1 MKNRKSLIKQL
12 FFDLIYIV
20 AVMACFTKVG
30 AATKITTFNVAGISS
45 LRSSHLEY
53 VEPPAPEPE
62 PEPEPAPTP
71 APIVNHATSTLNPS
85 STDVYKYRLTSFYED
100 ECVGAGFCR
109 VNFIPDEHG
118 WYTYNGKLVIAGA
131 TYYMQNVFGV
141 KENKLYFRY
150 YDELV
155 ITIDGVKY
163 DAIML
168 DTCGACYRDE
178 RLDLFVVDAEHAIDR
193 GYKGHN
199 MIDVQIVK
207 KQ

>member
-1 MKNRKSLIKQL
+1 MKSSKKLVRKIA
-12 FFDLIYIV
+12 FDLLYIV
-20 AVMACFTKVG
+20 AIMVCLTRVG
-30 AATKITTFNVAGISS
+30 SSTKITTYNVAGISS
-45 LRSSHLEY
+45 LRSTHLEY

-62 PEPEPAPTP
+62 PVPAPAETPEPAVATAVSNATP
-71 APIVNHATSTLNPS
+71 A
-85 STDVYKYRLTSFYED
+85 TDQVYKYRLTSFYED

-109 VNFIPDEHG
+109 SNLVPDEHG

-141 KENKLYFRY
+141 QENKLYFKY
-150 YDELV
+150 WDELV

-168 DTCGACYRDE
+168 DTCGACYKDE
-178 RLDLFVVDAEHAIDR
+178 RLDLFVVDAAHAIDR
-193 GYKGHN
+193 GYQGYN
-199 MIDVQIVK
+199 MIDVQVTK

>member
-1 MKNRKSLIKQL
+1 MKNRKGLIKQL
-12 FFDLIYIV
+12 FFDLVYIV
-20 AVMACFTKVG
+20 AIMVCFTRVG
-30 AATKITTFNVAGISS
+30 SATKITTFNIAGISS
-45 LRSSHLEY
+45 LKSTHLEY
-53 VEPPAPEPE
+53 VAPPEPE
-62 PEPEPAPTP
+62 PVVEAAPEPA
-71 APIVNHATSTLNPS
+71 ANSAVSTVTPS
-85 STDVYKYRLTSFYED
+85 SSNIYKYRLTSFYED

-109 VNFIPDEHG
+109 SNLVPDEHG
-118 WYTYNGKLVIAGA
+118 WYTYNGKLVVAGA

-178 RLDLFVVDAEHAIDR
+178 RLDLFVVDEAHAIDR